1 MSKEFEVTTIIDA
14 PAQDIFNA
22 WLNSEQ
28 HSAMTGG
35 SANVSAEIGET
46 FIAWDGYIKGT
57 NLDLQPGIRI
67 LQSWRTVEFSDN
79 EPDSQIEVLFE
90 PLGEKTK
97 ITLKH
102 THLPP
107 HGDKYEQGW
116 IEAYFEPIKEY
127 FAERK
132 VDN

>member
-35 SANVSAEIGET
+35 SANVSAEIGGT

-79 EPDSQIEVLFE
+79 EPDSQIEVIFE
-90 PLGEKTK
+90 PQSDKTK

-102 THLPP
+102 TNLPP
-107 HGDKYEQGW
+107 HGMKYEQGW
-116 IEAYFEPIKEY
+116 IEAYFEPMKEY